1 MYILLTFLIVFIVN
15 FLFALGVRV
24 VMDDMIFSVI
34 DKRWFRLV
42 ILIPPLAILILLC
55 MWLFFIFYT
64 MWDLFKSYMK

>member
-55 MWLFFIFYT
+55 MWVFFIFYT